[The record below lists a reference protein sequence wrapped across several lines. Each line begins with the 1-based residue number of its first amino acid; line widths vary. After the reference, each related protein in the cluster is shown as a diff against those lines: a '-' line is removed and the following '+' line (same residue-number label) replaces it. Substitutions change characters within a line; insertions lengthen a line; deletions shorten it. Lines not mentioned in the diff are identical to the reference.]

1 MGSPTPRFELILE
14 LEGYG
19 NLKRI
24 LLEDREF
31 FEVRGTTVRIAS
43 ENLDSLM
50 RTANEILEQLAM
62 AREILENVGAGAG
75 I

>member
-14 LEGYG
+14 LEGSG

-31 FEVRGTTVRIAS
+31 FEVRGTTVRMAS

-50 RTANEILEQLAM
+50 RTANEILEQLSM

>member
-1 MGSPTPRFELILE
+1 MPRFELILE
-14 LEGYG
+14 LEGSR
-19 NLKRI
+19 NLETI

-50 RTANEILEQLAM
+50 RTANEILKQLAM

>member
-1 MGSPTPRFELILE
+1 MGSPMPRFELILE
-14 LEGYG
+14 LERTW
-19 NLKRI
+19 NLERI

-31 FEVRGTTVRIAS
+31 FEARGTTVRIAS
-43 ENLDSLM
+43 DSLDSLM

-62 AREILENVGAGAG
+62 AREILENFGAGAG